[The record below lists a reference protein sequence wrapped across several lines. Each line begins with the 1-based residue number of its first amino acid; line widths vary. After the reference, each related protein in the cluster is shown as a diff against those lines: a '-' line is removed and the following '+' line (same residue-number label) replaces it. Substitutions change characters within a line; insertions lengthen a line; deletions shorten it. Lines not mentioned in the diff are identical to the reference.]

1 MSKETINIVKKFLNS
16 YSIETTPNVYEK
28 YGSFSEF
35 LNKNH
40 DVYITYLPD
49 ENSKMLLE
57 RQKIKIRRL

>member
-1 MSKETINIVKKFLNS
+1 MSKETINTVKKFLNS

-40 DVYITYLPD
+40 DIYIC
-49 ENSKMLLE
+49 LLYTSDAADDW
-57 RQKIKIRRL
+57 